1 MNEHIDI
8 AFAGAKVAAKDD
20 PRASVAVHGM
30 SLGYNIAQ
38 MGLYRYAY
46 CEALASQ
53 RMGMQVN
60 TEQIQLYRREAI
72 KHTVLAGLDI
82 LSLFFMGS
90 SGIDRG

>member
-20 PRASVAVHGM
+20 PRASVAVHGV

-38 MGLYRYAY
+38 IGLYRYA
-46 CEALASQ
+46 CGAAMANQ

-60 TEQIQLYRREAI
+60 PEQIQQYRRESI